1 MASLLNT
8 NAPMSSEISMILQ
21 LAALGVLVIG
31 FIIVK
36 QRKYMPYGV
45 TMFIATVLNIVSVA
59 TVMLPVALRLED
71 TSIPG
76 FNLLFRSHI
85 ILGIAILAI
94 SVWIIADWRF
104 QKPGPTCFQRKNWM
118 LGLGLVW
125 TAQLIIG
132 MLLFLKLYM

>member
-1 MASLLNT
+1 MATLLNT
-8 NAPMSSEISMILQ
+8 SAPMSSEISIILQ

-36 QRKYMPYGV
+36 RKKHMTHGV
-45 TMFIATVLNIVSVA
+45 TMFFATILSLISIA
-59 TVMLPVALRLED
+59 TVMLPSIFQLAD

-76 FNLLFRSHI
+76 FNLLIRSHV
-85 ILGIAILAI
+85 ILGITILAV
-94 SVWIIADWRF
+94 SVWILADWRF

-118 LGLGLVW
+118 LGLSLVW

-132 MLLFLKLYM
+132 MLLFMMLYL

>member
-1 MASLLNT
+1 MASLLDT

-21 LAALGVLVIG
+21 LAALCVLVIG

-36 QRKYMPYGV
+36 RRKYMPHGV
-45 TMFIATVLNIVSVA
+45 TMFIATLLNIASVVA
-59 TVMLPVALRLED
+59 VMLPVAFSLGD

-94 SVWIIADWRF
+94 SIWILADWRF

-118 LGLGLVW
+118 LGLGVVW

-132 MLLFLKLYM
+132 MLLFLKLYP

>member
-1 MASLLNT
+1 MASLLDT

-21 LAALGVLVIG
+21 LAALCVLVIG

-36 QRKYMPYGV
+36 RRKYMPHGV
-45 TMFIATVLNIVSVA
+45 TMFIATLLNIASVVA
-59 TVMLPVALRLED
+59 VMLPVVFSLGD

-94 SVWIIADWRF
+94 SIWILADWRF

-118 LGLGLVW
+118 LGLGVVW

-132 MLLFLKLYM
+132 MLLFLKLYP